1 MEVTHRRCAGLDV
14 HKDTV
19 VACARLVG
27 DDGQVA
33 LELGEFG
40 TTTTE
45 LFRLGEWLSE
55 HGCTHAAMEATGV
68 YWKPVWHV
76 LEGSIELMLVNARH
90 FRNVPGRKTDVND
103 ATWLAELLA
112 HGLLRASFVP
122 PAPQQE
128 IRDLTRTRKTLVREQ
143 SRHIQRLQKTLEDAN
158 IKLASVVSNIVGKT
172 GRAMLEAIAAGHDD
186 PEALLRFK
194 QRGIKASDSELIEAL
209 RGHVTDQHRF
219 DLRLHLDLI
228 DALDRALAAVDARL
242 EASLGPFREATALL
256 VGIPGVGRTVAESLV
271 GEIGTDM
278 TRFPTAAH
286 LRSWV
291 RVCPRSDVSAGKH
304 RSTRVQKG
312 GVWLKP
318 LLVGAAWSAV
328 RKKDGYFRA
337 LFHRI
342 KSRRGAKKAIVA
354 VAAAILTTAYN
365 LLRTGATYADL
376 GGDHFDRTEKHRA
389 VQRHVRRLNQLGYSV
404 DLAPAV

>member
-1 MEVTHRRCAGLDV
+1 MDVKHRRCAGLDV

-33 LELGEFG
+33 QEVGEFG

-45 LFRLGEWLSE
+45 LFRLGEWLTE

-76 LEGSIELMLVNARH
+76 LEGSIELILVNARH

-103 ATWLAELLA
+103 ATWLADLLA
-112 HGLLRASFVP
+112 HGLLRGSFVP

-143 SRHIQRLQKTLEDAN
+143 SRHIQRIQKTLEDAN

-172 GRAMLEAIAAGHDD
+172 GRAMLEAIAAGHDE

-242 EASLGPFREATALL
+242 AASLGPFREATALL

-328 RKKDGYFRA
+328 RMKDGYFRA

-376 GGDHFDRTEKHRA
+376 GGDHFDRIEKHRA
-389 VQRHVRRLNQLGYSV
+389 VQRHVRRLTQLGYKV
-404 DLAPAV
+404 ELAPAA